1 MRLYDRLPDHVIS
14 NGKKIRLD
22 LDFRNVLRMMDIMG
36 RDDLLPD
43 ARDYLALKCICKHPK
58 KGMMKDVKKLLGFR
72 IPDSYHER
80 ITDYEQDADLI
91 ASAFMQAYGINLFR
105 DKLNWF
111 EFLCFLSCIPEGSKY
126 SDILSIRARP
136 IPTATKYNQE
146 ERNWLIKAKADFAL
160 KITDEEQEVKYHES
174 LKSMSS
180 GIMAMLNGGEQWRT
194 DK

>member
-160 KITDEEQEVKYHES
+160 KLTDEEQEVKYHES

-180 GIMAMLNGGEQWRT
+180 GIMAMLKGGEQWRT

>member
-36 RDDLLPD
+36 RDDLMPD
-43 ARDYLALKCICKHPK
+43 ARDYLALKCICRHPK

-136 IPTATKYNQE
+136 IPTATKYNHD
-146 ERNWLIKAKADFAL
+146 EREWLIKAKADFAL
-160 KITDEEQEVKYHES
+160 KLTEAEEEKKYHES
-174 LKSMSS
+174 LKSMSA
-180 GIMAMLNGGEQWRT
+180 GIMAMLKGDGNNV
-194 DK
+194 

>member
-160 KITDEEQEVKYHES
+160 KLTDDEQEVKYHES

-180 GIMAMLNGGEQWRT
+180 GIMAMLKGGEQWRT